1 MTDNAR
7 QFDNMKFRSFC
18 DDLKIKKHFSTPH
31 HPQSNGQVEAVNKII
46 KHLLKTKIEGLKG
59 AWADELP
66 GVLWSY
72 RTTTR
77 TATGE
82 TPFSLAFGSEAMIP
96 VEVGLPTW
104 RVQNFDQKTNEDMQK
119 AELDLLEE
127 KRLDADQRNAVY
139 KQRSAKYY
147 DAQVRSRRFS
157 VNDLVLKKIFPNPH
171 EPASGPFRV
180 NWEGPY
186 IISRVLP
193 NGAYELSTLEGEI
206 IQRPWNAQHLKK
218 FYV

>member
-1 MTDNAR
+1 
-7 QFDNMKFRSFC
+7 
-18 DDLKIKKHFSTPH
+18 
-31 HPQSNGQVEAVNKII
+31 
-46 KHLLKTKIEGLKG
+46 
-59 AWADELP
+59 
-66 GVLWSY
+66 
-72 RTTTR
+72 
-77 TATGE
+77 
-82 TPFSLAFGSEAMIP
+82 MIP

-147 DAQVRSRRFS
+147 DAQVRSRKFS